1 MSDLKTSPT
10 DGHFG
15 RPLIVGEVLFDV
27 FPDGTSVLGG
37 APLNVAWHLQA
48 LGLRPLLVT
57 RVGADRPGRR
67 ILALME
73 EWGLDTS
80 GVQID
85 RQRPTGSVNVEL
97 DEAGQPTFSIRP
109 DQAYDYLDPRVDI
122 EALLGGAP
130 GLLYH
135 GTLIVRSEVSCEALF
150 AYRGASAA
158 PVFLDINLR
167 APWWSEQSVGR
178 ALLGAR
184 WVKLN
189 VDEFTTLN
197 TFAGGSSERELM
209 SAAQSFR
216 DRHALDAVIITLGAK
231 GAFVAW
237 NDRALHAKPP
247 IVVSGHDTVGAG
259 DGFSAAFI
267 AGLLQGWGVETTLVR
282 ALDLA
287 SVVCTVRGAVSHD
300 RDIYTRLLDEWS
312 AQQ

>member
-1 MSDLKTSPT
+1 MSDLQTSQN
-10 DGHFG
+10 DGNSG

-57 RVGADRPGRR
+57 RIGADRQGRK
-67 ILALME
+67 IVALME
-73 EWGLDTS
+73 EWGLDTT

-85 RQRPTGSVNVEL
+85 RFRPTGNVSVAL
-97 DEAGQPTFSIRP
+97 DENRQPTFSIQP
-109 DQAYDYLDPRVDI
+109 DQAYDHLDPHVDI

-130 GLLYH
+130 SLLYH
-135 GTLIVRSEVSCEALF
+135 GTLIVRSEVSRKALY
-150 AYRGASAA
+150 AYRATTAA

-167 APWWSEQSVGR
+167 APWWSEHCVAR

-189 VDEFTTLN
+189 IDEFATLSN
-197 TFAGGSSERELM
+197 FAGGASEREML
-209 SAAQSFR
+209 AAARAFKN
-216 DRHALDAVIITLGAK
+216 RHALEMVIITLGAK
-231 GAFVAW
+231 GALVAW
-237 NDRALHAKPP
+237 EDRVHKAEPP
-247 IVVSGHDTVGAG
+247 TVVSGHDTVGAG
-259 DGFSAAFI
+259 DAFSAAI
-267 AGLLQGWGVETTLVR
+267 VAGLLQGWGFGTTVAR

-287 SVVCTVRGAVSHD
+287 SVVCTVPGAVSHN
-300 RDIYTRLLDEWS
+300 RETYSCLLDEWS